1 MRLASNIKGLLPLC
15 AATLF
20 NFSCG
25 CGSEPVPS
33 ASEATLTVSP
43 SSVNANYEAQ
53 TVVLS
58 VNATGD
64 WGVSSADK
72 DWCTVTPS
80 GGIKGASEVKVNLLT
95 NRTGKERETTVTFR
109 YGAKTLEVPVKQGL
123 NEDDLPKPAPDM
135 VVPEGYEL
143 TWNDE
148 FDQDDGSMPDVS
160 KWRFENKP
168 AGWVNNEL
176 QTYVA
181 GGARNGVK
189 TAWVEGGALN
199 IRAIREGKDII
210 SARMYSQKSWT
221 YGYMEAAIWLPQGK
235 GTWPAFW
242 MMPDDFSRGWPGCG
256 EIDIMEEVGYHANYT
271 SSSIH
276 CMRYY
281 HSIGTQK
288 THEQYTAGAESGY
301 HVYALEWTADALM
314 FYVDGKKH
322 FTFSNDQAGNDD
334 TWPFNKDF
342 YIILN
347 LAWGGDWGGSQ
358 GVDANALPCTM
369 KVDYVRVFKKK

>member
-15 AATLF
+15 ATTLF
-20 NFSCG
+20 IFSCG

-43 SSVNANYEAQ
+43 SSVNASYEAQ
-53 TVVLS
+53 TAVLS

-189 TAWVEGGALN
+189 TAWVEDGALN

>member
-1 MRLASNIKGLLPLC
+1 MRLVSNIKGLLPLC

-53 TVVLS
+53 TAVLS

-80 GGIKGASEVKVNLLT
+80 GGIKGTSEVKVNLLT

-242 MMPDDFSRGWPGCG
+242 MMPDDFSRGWPGGG
-256 EIDIMEEVGYHANYT
+256 ESDIMEEVSYHANYT
-271 SSSIH
+271 SWWIH

>member
-1 MRLASNIKGLLPLC
+1 MRSLINIKGLLLLC

-20 NFSCG
+20 TTCACDSKPAV
-25 CGSEPVPS
+25 EP
-33 ASEATLTVSP
+33 AEATL
-43 SSVNANYEAQ
+43 SVVPQA
-53 TVVLS
+53 
-58 VNATGD
+58 VNATWEGGTETVSVTASGD

-72 DWCTVTPS
+72 DWCAVSPS
-80 GGIKGASEVKVNLLT
+80 GGIKGNSPVKVTLQP
-95 NRTGKERETTVTFR
+95 NRTGQERETVLTFR
-109 YGAKTLEVPVKQGL
+109 FGSKSLEVPVKQGL
-123 NEDDLPKPAPDM
+123 NEEDLPKPAPDM
-135 VVPEGYEL
+135 VIPDGYEL
-143 TWNDE
+143 DWNDE
-148 FDQDDGSMPDVS
+148 FDLEDGSMPDMN

-176 QTYVA
+176 QTYVS

-199 IRAIREGKDII
+199 IRAIREGSDII
-210 SARMYSQKSWT
+210 SARMYSRKSWT
-221 YGYMEAAIWLPQGK
+221 YGYMEAAIWLPKGK
-235 GTWPAFW
+235 GTWPAYW

-256 EIDIMEEVGYHANYT
+256 EIDIMEEVGYHPNYT

-276 CMRYY
+276 CKSYY

-322 FTFSNDQAGNDD
+322 FTFNNDKTGNDD

-358 GVDANALPCTM
+358 GVDSSALPCTM

>member
-1 MRLASNIKGLLPLC
+1 MRFLMDIKGLLLLC

-20 NFSCG
+20 TAACDG
-25 CGSEPVPS
+25 KPVVEP
-33 ASEATLTVSP
+33 AEATL
-43 SSVNANYEAQ
+43 SVAPQA
-53 TVVLS
+53 
-58 VNATGD
+58 VNATWEAVTETLSVTASGD

-72 DWCTVTPS
+72 DWCTVSPS
-80 GGIKGASEVKVNLLT
+80 GGIKGNAPLKVILQA
-95 NRTGKERETTVTFR
+95 NRTGKERETTLTFR
-109 YGAKTLEVPVKQGL
+109 FGGKTLEVPVHQGL
-123 NEDDLPKPAPDM
+123 NEDDLPKPGPDM

-143 TWNDE
+143 AWNDE
-148 FDQDDGSMPDVS
+148 FDQENGSMPDVS

-189 TAWVEGGALN
+189 TAWVEDGALN
-199 IRAIREGKDII
+199 IRAIREGSDII

-221 YGYMEAAIWLPQGK
+221 YGYMEAAIWLPKGK

-301 HVYALEWTADALM
+301 HVYAVEWTADALE

-322 FTFSNDQAGNDD
+322 FTFSNDKTGNDD
-334 TWPFNKDF
+334 TWPFNKNF

>member
-1 MRLASNIKGLLPLC
+1 MRLVSNIKGLLPLC

-33 ASEATLTVSP
+33 VSETTLTVSP
-43 SSVNANYEAQ
+43 ASVNASFETQ
-53 TVVLS
+53 TAVLS

-80 GGIKGASEVKVNLLT
+80 GGIKGASDVKVSLAT
-95 NRTGKERETTVTFR
+95 NRTGKERETIVTFR

>member
-1 MRLASNIKGLLPLC
+1 MNLMSDIKGLLLLC

-20 NFSCG
+20 TTCSCEG
-25 CGSEPVPS
+25 NDPVGPV
-33 ASEATLTVSP
+33 ETTLTVAP
-43 SSVNANYEAQ
+43 TAVDAGWEAGTQ
-53 TVVLS
+53 TVTVTAS
-58 VNATGD
+58 GD

-72 DWCTVTPS
+72 DWCSVSPS
-80 GGIKGASEVKVNLLT
+80 GGIKGSSPVKVTLEA
-95 NRTGKERETTVTFR
+95 NRTGKERETTLTFR
-109 YGAKTLEVPVKQGL
+109 YGSKTLEVPVHQGL
-123 NEDDLPKPAPDM
+123 NEEDLPKPTPDM
-135 VVPEGYEL
+135 VVPDGYEL
-143 TWNDE
+143 DWNDE
-148 FDQDDGSMPDVS
+148 FDLENGSMPDMN

-176 QTYVA
+176 QTYVP
-181 GGARNGVK
+181 GGVRNGVK
-189 TAWVEGGALN
+189 TAWVEDGALN
-199 IRAIREGKDII
+199 IRAIREGKDVI
-210 SARMYSQKSWT
+210 SARMYSRKSWT
-221 YGYMEAAIWLPQGK
+221 YGYMEAAIWLPKGK

-256 EIDIMEEVGYHANYT
+256 EIDIMEEVGYHPNYT

-276 CMRYY
+276 CMKYY
-281 HSIGTQK
+281 HAIGTQK
-288 THEQYTAGAESGY
+288 THEQFTAGAEDGF
-301 HVYALEWTADALM
+301 HVYAVEWTADALM

-322 FTFSNDQAGNDD
+322 FTFNNDKTGSDD

-342 YIILN
+342 YLILN